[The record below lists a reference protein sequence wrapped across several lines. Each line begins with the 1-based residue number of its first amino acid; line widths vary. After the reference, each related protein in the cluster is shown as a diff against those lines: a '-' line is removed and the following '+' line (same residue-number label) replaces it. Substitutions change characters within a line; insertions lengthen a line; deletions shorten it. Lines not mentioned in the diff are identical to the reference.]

1 VAQRTDRMID
11 QNTSVH
17 DLQRLLTN
25 RRRSAHHY
33 NTAIMRANKPH

>member
-1 VAQRTDRMID
+1 MID

-17 DLQRLLTN
+17 DLQWQLTN
-25 RRRSAHHY
+25 RRSAHHY